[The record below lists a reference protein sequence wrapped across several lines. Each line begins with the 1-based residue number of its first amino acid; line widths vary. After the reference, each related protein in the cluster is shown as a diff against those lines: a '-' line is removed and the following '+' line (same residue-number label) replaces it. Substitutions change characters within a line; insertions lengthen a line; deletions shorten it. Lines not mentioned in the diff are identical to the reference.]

1 MKKNKHCFT
10 IKRDKRSAVLCMAL
24 CVAASTQTASA
35 FTQSGAGT
43 DIANGIPMGHE
54 WITRLAALEL
64 LIPGRDP
71 IMPPDPND
79 PRNKWSQQGKA
90 KNTDIS
96 SQAAQTEVSRIQKYP
111 YSDTRYQS
119 TYKFIYDTIVGERWV
134 DIAGFN
140 VTNGKIPVPGNVDC
154 FDAVAQEPVE
164 VQYDHFMRRYDDR
177 GGNGGVQAVQRSRD
191 RFIEY
196 FVAAATAPKM
206 AMKVWDG
213 GGYSAITEVD
223 RNYFLFGRAVHLFED
238 SFSSEH
244 TVRTAEDNF
253 ERIRQVKSYLCAAGS
268 EQHTHSNDEIFNY
281 QSGDVIW
288 KAGTGLNPGW
298 PAYKPSNMKT
308 VTLVSTEATKDLWAA
323 FIRTMGVAPD
333 QRAQVAR
340 DEATRLADNW
350 LHADQKEVLDYYN
363 DPLHRDA
370 TYVLESGQ
378 SGSGQT
384 VEKCMQKLGVPSG
397 NQMVKVRELEK
408 NQRMC
413 LYNILPEDG
422 YADLYDTSV
431 HMPFNW
437 KWKNA
442 VAWQQPPENWTI
454 PNRPADTGV
463 QVKIKSA
470 SNNQYSVAPD
480 GIKDNQWLYC
490 KANYAPVNF
499 VQVPAENGSFFRS
512 TDNSSLFLSY
522 NATTGAVK
530 FWASPSQANYQL
542 ERAGNNNIAIKNLYW
557 NQYMWLSGESP
568 YITRTGNPSNLNSQW
583 IIEANHP

>member
-1 MKKNKHCFT
+1 MKNNTRCSILKRNKRT
-10 IKRDKRSAVLCMAL
+10 AVLCITL
-24 CVAASTQTASA
+24 CFAASTHTALA

-43 DIANGIPMGHE
+43 EIANGIPMGHE

-64 LIPGRDP
+64 IMPGRDP

-79 PRNKWSQQGKA
+79 PRNKWTQQGKA

-96 SQAAQTEVSRIQKYP
+96 GQAAKAEIARIQKYP
-111 YSDTRYQS
+111 SSDSRYQS
-119 TYKFIYDTIVGERWV
+119 TYKFIYDAIVGERWV

-140 VTNGKIPVPGNVDC
+140 VTNGKIPGNIDC
-154 FDAVAQEPVE
+154 FDAVAQEPAE

-177 GGNGGVQAVQRSRD
+177 SGNGGVQAVQRSRE

-206 AMKVWDG
+206 AMNVWDG
-213 GGYSAITEVD
+213 GGYSALAEVD

-268 EQHTHSNDEIFNY
+268 EQHTHSNNEIFDY
-281 QSGDVIW
+281 RSGDVIW

-298 PAYKPSNMKT
+298 SAYKPSNMKN
-308 VTLVSTEATKDLWAA
+308 VALVSTEATKDLWAA

-333 QRAQVAR
+333 MRAQVAR

-350 LHADQKEVLDYYN
+350 LHADAAEVLDYYN
-363 DPLHRDA
+363 NPSHRDA
-370 TYVLESGQ
+370 TYVLDNGQ
-378 SGSGQT
+378 SGSGQS
-384 VEKCMQKLGVPSG
+384 VEKCMQNLGIPSG
-397 NQMVKVRELEK
+397 DQMVKVHELEK

-413 LYNILPEDG
+413 LYNIVPEDG

-431 HMPFNW
+431 HMPLNW
-437 KWKNA
+437 KWKNSIR
-442 VAWQQPPENWTI
+442 WEQPPTNWAI
-454 PNRPADTGV
+454 PNRPADTGI
-463 QVKIKSA
+463 QVRIKSA
-470 SNNQYSVAPD
+470 YNNQYNVAPD

-499 VQVPAENGSFFRS
+499 VQVPAASGNFFRS
-512 TDNSSLFLSY
+512 ADNASLFLSY

-530 FWASPSQANYQL
+530 FWASPSQANYL
-542 ERAGNNNIAIKNLYW
+542 IERTASNNYAIKSLYW

-568 YITRTGNPSNLNSQW
+568 YITRSGNPGNTNSQW
-583 IIEANHP
+583 LIEIHNP